1 MQQRKE
7 LQGAGG
13 SSPMSRRSLSRLDGR
28 LLAALRRSEA
38 PELDCGAR
46 HSSSSSGAAAAAS
59 KRQQRPF
66 QQQQQR
72 HSRRQALADPVSLP
86 RGKLLAGSVAL
97 LIGGAAIG
105 AQADR
110 LARHVEQQQAAQQPG
125 SRGSTA
131 AVALTATGSSG
142 SGGGAAPTGSSS
154 SGGWLG
160 EYFPSLLA
168 HSQAGRAPAE
178 RSSSTAGSAPLS
190 GCLSPYFISDA
201 AAKAAPAVVNIM
213 VQAGTGLPVGSSG
226 SGFIVDA
233 DGTIL
238 TNAHVVSDA
247 IQRQHYA
254 YGGSS
259 GNGSA
264 GSKGITVTLQDG
276 RIFEGRLVSYDTV
289 SDLAVLRVESDSP
302 LPTAKLGR
310 SASLR
315 VGEWVVALGSPLH
328 LQNSVT
334 AGIVSCVDRKAVE
347 LGLAGA
353 RTDYIQTDA
362 AINKGNSGGPLVN
375 LLGEVVG
382 ISAMKAVA
390 ADGVSFAIPVDTAV
404 DVMRQLKEHG
414 RVIRPYVGIKMLQL
428 TKHNAAQF
436 KKRDAN
442 FPTVAAGILVPGVQ
456 PGSPAER
463 AGLRAGDVIIGF
475 GDRPQREAVT
485 TQALI
490 RELGQHIGKPLQ
502 LRVARPGDV
511 VDTLTVVAVEASDPH

>member
-213 VQAGTGLPVGSSG
+213 VQASG
-226 SGFIVDA
+226 
-233 DGTIL
+233 
-238 TNAHVVSDA
+238 
-247 IQRQHYA
+247 
-254 YGGSS
+254 
-259 GNGSA
+259 
-264 GSKGITVTLQDG
+264 
-276 RIFEGRLVSYDTV
+276 
-289 SDLAVLRVESDSP
+289 VLLMCWRPLLWCWLGVWVAES
-302 LPTAKLGR
+302 
-310 SASLR
+310 
-315 VGEWVVALGSPLH
+315 
-328 LQNSVT
+328 
-334 AGIVSCVDRKAVE
+334 
-347 LGLAGA
+347 
-353 RTDYIQTDA
+353 
-362 AINKGNSGGPLVN
+362 
-375 LLGEVVG
+375 
-382 ISAMKAVA
+382 
-390 ADGVSFAIPVDTAV
+390 
-404 DVMRQLKEHG
+404 
-414 RVIRPYVGIKMLQL
+414 
-428 TKHNAAQF
+428 
-436 KKRDAN
+436 
-442 FPTVAAGILVPGVQ
+442 
-456 PGSPAER
+456 
-463 AGLRAGDVIIGF
+463 
-475 GDRPQREAVT
+475 
-485 TQALI
+485 
-490 RELGQHIGKPLQ
+490 
-502 LRVARPGDV
+502 
-511 VDTLTVVAVEASDPH
+511 